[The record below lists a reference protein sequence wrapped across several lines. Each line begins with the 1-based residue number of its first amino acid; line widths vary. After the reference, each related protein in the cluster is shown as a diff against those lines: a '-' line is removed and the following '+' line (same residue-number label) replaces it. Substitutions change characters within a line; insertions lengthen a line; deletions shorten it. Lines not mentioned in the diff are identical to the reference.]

1 MPLGCLHAADAALGS
16 CLLGFEELAKLQF
29 SVASGSWP
37 QASACIIPSS
47 CGLRRAKGRRPGWA
61 GGSGAVDSR
70 PSTLRPR
77 DRAGMLT
84 GATGEGW
91 GPQTSTGKVQ
101 PRKDFHPENK
111 LSQDPGERGGG
122 AGREQRSTHPLW
134 GAGEALRRGDSH
146 PGSGVEGVG
155 CRDLNPA
162 LPGGSYTPCA
172 LGRTAPSWTRPSS
185 MSPRGVSPRV
195 GGAPPP
201 AADGRPRRGLD
212 VGFPL

>member
-61 GGSGAVDSR
+61 GGSGAADSR

-84 GATGEGW
+84 GATGEGG
-91 GPQTSTGKVQ
+91 GPPDQHREGTAKEGFPSRKQTFPGSWRAGW
-101 PRKDFHPENK
+101 RG
-111 LSQDPGERGGG
+111 GERATEHAPFVGSGQG
-122 AGREQRSTHPLW
+122 PEEGRFSQVWKEW
-134 GAGEALRRGDSH
+134 GAGI
-146 PGSGVEGVG
+146 
-155 CRDLNPA
+155 
-162 LPGGSYTPCA
+162 
-172 LGRTAPSWTRPSS
+172 
-185 MSPRGVSPRV
+185 
-195 GGAPPP
+195 
-201 AADGRPRRGLD
+201 
-212 VGFPL
+212 